1 MDTTLNHK
9 NINQNFQA
17 PHLANNFDFI
27 RLFAAALVILWH
39 SATLT
44 GHNSIDPIFSLSS
57 GTINSGNLG
66 VATFFITSGFLI
78 SGSLLRDPNI
88 LKFSYNRLL
97 RIIPGL
103 FLSVMV
109 CILVVGPLA
118 TNLTFSSYFFNSQ
131 TWHFLKN
138 ISIYS
143 IQWLLPGCFLDN
155 LCTNAVNGS
164 LWTIPHEVTCYII
177 VGIFGFLGFLRFQ
190 GFILFLFLAL
200 IGIHHAELNGFS
212 WIFPSRIFGNLLF
225 PDFIELALLFTSGIL
240 LNNVCSKMETRI
252 DLLFICMTF
261 LLISICTGCGREAL
275 PLFMP
280 YIIYH
285 VAFSKSLN
293 LTRFGRYGDFS
304 YGTYLYAFPVQ
315 QLLAQK
321 GFITNKVP
329 LLHLLLSLILSVIC
343 GAVSWYCIESYFM
356 KLKSRKNNLAIDYFC
371 ELNKF
376 IQNFTSIFL
385 IGKFKILFL
394 SILFLCSGVYICY
407 LVKISSPLTIIRFS
421 QHPKI
426 HATGTWL
433 EQSKDEPYRWIDR
446 SGTVSL
452 KQHAGISHLHF
463 CAYVPKQ
470 FKNVI
475 HVKLMINEIVIYEK
489 DRSTTSGDAWAIDVF
504 VPLETS
510 QDRDSNLSIIFN
522 DENIPEKSEPDQ
534 RRLSAAIS
542 EISIE

>member
-1 MDTTLNHK
+1 MVAIVNQKSLG
-9 NINQNFQA
+9 QNFQA
-17 PHLANNFDFI
+17 PHSANNFDFI

-39 SATLT
+39 SATLS
-44 GHNSIDPIFSLSS
+44 GHNSIDPIYNLSS

-78 SGSLLRDPNI
+78 SGSLSRDPNI

-109 CILVVGPLA
+109 CILIVGPLA
-118 TNLTFSSYFFNSQ
+118 TKLPLVAYFSNSQ

-143 IQWLLPGCFLDN
+143 IQWVLPGCFQNN

-177 VGIFGFLGFLRFQ
+177 IGVIGFFGFLRFQ
-190 GFILFLFLAL
+190 GIIIFLFLTL
-200 IGIHHAELNGFS
+200 IGIHHAEFCGYS

-240 LNNVCSKMETRI
+240 LKNLCAEMETRI

-261 LLISICTGCGREAL
+261 LMISICAGIGKEAL
-275 PLFMP
+275 PLFLP

-285 VAFSKSLN
+285 IAFSKSLN
-293 LTRFGRYGDFS
+293 LTSFGRYGDFS

-321 GFITNKVP
+321 EFITSRIP
-329 LLHLLLSLILSVIC
+329 LLHLLFSIVISVMC
-343 GAVSWYCIESYFM
+343 GVISWHCIERHFM
-356 KLKSRKNNLAIDYFC
+356 KLKSRKNNLAIEYFD
-371 ELNKF
+371 ELNRLF
-376 IQNFTSIFL
+376 QNSYSAFL
-385 IGKFKILFL
+385 AGKLNILFL
-394 SILFLCSGVYICY
+394 SIIFLSSGIYVCY
-407 LVKISSPLTIIRFS
+407 LARMSTPLTVIRFS

-426 HATGTWL
+426 HTSGSWL

-446 SGTVSL
+446 SGTVSI
-452 KQHAGISHLHF
+452 KQHAGVSHLHF

-470 FKNVI
+470 FKKI
-475 HVKLMINEIVIYEK
+475 SHVRLMINDVTIFEK
-489 DRSTTSGDAWAIDVF
+489 DRLTTSNDAWAIDVL
-504 VPLETS
+504 VPLES
-510 QDRDSNLSIIFN
+510 SENRDSNLSITFN
-522 DENIPEKSEPDQ
+522 DENVPEKSEPDQ
-534 RRLSAAIS
+534 RKLSAAIS